1 MKKVFLLA
9 LLTLVFTASFSV
21 TLLVPSGPTVISVA
35 ALIENRIATEDSIK
49 IDFWR
54 TLDQVNAQITAKTAD
69 MVILPVSI
77 GTSLYLKGVDL
88 RLAAVTLWSG
98 FYMVAKDVQINSIE
112 DLNGKEIYTPQGKGQ
127 TGDVL
132 TRLLIEKHGLQNVK
146 IQYAAQNEIV
156 ALMSAGKAKISVLPE
171 PFVTL
176 AIRNASA
183 SIVFDMQEIWAEITQ
198 LPPRV
203 PITGI
208 FVRGDLLKNSG
219 EILKVLMNVKKSI
232 EYAMNNKQEV
242 IQLSSK
248 YLGNIN
254 PLVIEES
261 LGRTIYEYKT
271 AKESKKEII
280 EYLKIVNQ
288 IEPVAIPEIP
298 DDEFFAF

>member
-156 ALMSAGKAKISVLPE
+156 ALMSAGKVKISVLPE